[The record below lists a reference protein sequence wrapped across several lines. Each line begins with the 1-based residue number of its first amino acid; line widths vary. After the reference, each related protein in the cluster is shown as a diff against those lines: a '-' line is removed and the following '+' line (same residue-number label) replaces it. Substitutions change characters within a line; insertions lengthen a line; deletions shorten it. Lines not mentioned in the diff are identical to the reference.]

1 MHVQENQ
8 DTLERRNE
16 ETVFLFVQMILLSV
30 QDATSVNDQ
39 YALQGLSKVSKVGD
53 PCDSVGD

>member
-8 DTLERRNE
+8 GARGRRNE
-16 ETVFLFVQMILLSV
+16 ETVFPFLQMILLSV
-30 QDATSVNDQ
+30 QDATSVNDH

>member
-8 DTLERRNE
+8 GARERRNE

-30 QDATSVNDQ
+30 QDGASVNDH

-53 PCDSVGD
+53 LCDSVGD

>member
-1 MHVQENQ
+1 MHVQKNQ
-8 DTLERRNE
+8 GTRERRNE

-30 QDATSVNDQ
+30 QDAASVNDH

>member
-1 MHVQENQ
+1 MHVQKNQ
-8 DTLERRNE
+8 GTRERRNE

>member
-1 MHVQENQ
+1 MNMQENQ
-8 DTLERRNE
+8 GTKKRGNE

-30 QDATSVNDQ
+30 QDAASVKEH
-39 YALQGLSKVSKVGD
+39 YALQGLSKVSEVGD